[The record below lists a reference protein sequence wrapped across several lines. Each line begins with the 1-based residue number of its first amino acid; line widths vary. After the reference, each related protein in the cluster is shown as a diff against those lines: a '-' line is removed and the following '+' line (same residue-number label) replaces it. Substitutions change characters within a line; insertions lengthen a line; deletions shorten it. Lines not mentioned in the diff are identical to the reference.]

1 MGALALIALVG
12 SVVVDGVRTAET
24 ASPAS
29 TGAASS
35 SPNGTPSPSPTPNP
49 QPSLETMEL
58 RVAGVAQG
66 TPPGWRRWRATDRSL
81 SFVAPVPDEPVE
93 ASFDGDLWEV
103 TIEGS
108 LMDFYIYASDT
119 YLDVGSDALPQLHEI
134 ADGVLAGRDELR
146 RSLLHRDG
154 LDGIEMVY
162 EDGSSGY
169 VYVNRLFAADGRFF
183 QLSAAYYR
191 GLTSSSV
198 GRQVQAFFD
207 SIRIRDPGLVPTP
220 S

>member
-1 MGALALIALVG
+1 
-12 SVVVDGVRTAET
+12 
-24 ASPAS
+24 
-29 TGAASS
+29 
-35 SPNGTPSPSPTPNP
+35 
-49 QPSLETMEL
+49 MEL

-134 ADGVLAGRDELR
+134 ADGVVAAGT
-146 RSLLHRDG
+146 SCVG
-154 LDGIEMVY
+154 LSSIGTAWT
-162 EDGSSGY
+162 GSRWCTRTS
-169 VYVNRLFAADGRFF
+169 RAA
-183 QLSAAYYR
+183 
-191 GLTSSSV
+191 TCM
-198 GRQVQAFFD
+198 
-207 SIRIRDPGLVPTP
+207 
-220 S
+220 